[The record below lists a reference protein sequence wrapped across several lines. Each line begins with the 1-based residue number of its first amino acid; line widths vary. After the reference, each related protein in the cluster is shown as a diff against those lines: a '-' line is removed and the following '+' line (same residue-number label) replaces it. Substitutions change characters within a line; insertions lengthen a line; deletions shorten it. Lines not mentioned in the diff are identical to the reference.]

1 MSRNLPKKMPKNS
14 TAKSKAEA
22 GAGPNTGPM
31 TAEQSEQ
38 LKKLARDAYDLD
50 AFRPRLTQAQ
60 AQLRIAGLHAKLKLQ
75 DGPPH
80 TL

>member
-1 MSRNLPKKMPKNS
+1 MPKKS
-14 TAKSKAEA
+14 TVKS
-22 GAGPNTGPM
+22 NTERATATLM
-31 TAEQSEQ
+31 TAEQGEL

>member
-1 MSRNLPKKMPKNS
+1 MPKKS
-14 TAKSKAEA
+14 TVKSKTERATA
-22 GAGPNTGPM
+22 APM
-31 TAEQSEQ
+31 TAEQSEL

>member
-1 MSRNLPKKMPKNS
+1 MPKKS
-14 TAKSKAEA
+14 TDASKAEPNT
-22 GAGPNTGPM
+22 GHNAGPNSGPM
-31 TAEQSEQ
+31 TAEQSE
-38 LKKLARDAYDLD
+38 LLRKLARDAYDLD

-60 AQLRIAGLHAKLKLQ
+60 AQLRIAGLYAKLKLQ

>member
-1 MSRNLPKKMPKNS
+1 
-14 TAKSKAEA
+14 
-22 GAGPNTGPM
+22 M
-31 TAEQSEQ
+31 TAEQSEL

>member
-1 MSRNLPKKMPKNS
+1 MPKNMPKKS
-14 TAKSKAEA
+14 TAKLKTGQATA
-22 GAGPNTGPM
+22 GPM
-31 TAEQSEQ
+31 TAEQSEL

-60 AQLRIAGLHAKLKLQ
+60 AQLRIAGLYAKLKLQ